1 MGLLEHLSGERP
13 FHRASRQ
20 EKLRELV
27 RSSFGEITQARERGY
42 SWSQIQY
49 SMREIWPEACVSGRS
64 SLIQRL
70 YHEIRKEKNNGK

>member
-1 MGLLEHLSGERP
+1 MGLLEHLSREKP

-27 RSSFGEITQARERGY
+27 RSSFSEITQARERGY
-42 SWSQIQY
+42 SWSQIRH
-49 SMREIWPEACVSGRS
+49 SMREIWPETCVGSCPAEH
-64 SLIQRL
+64 I

>member
-1 MGLLEHLSGERP
+1 MRLLEHLSVERP

-27 RSSFGEITQARERGY
+27 CSIFSEITQAREEGY
-42 SWSQIQY
+42 SWGQIQH
-49 SMREIWPEACVSGRS
+49 SMREIWPEACVGGCPAER
-64 SLIQRL
+64 I